1 MVLMFILFLSTQ
13 YPAEHLFSLHG
24 RTRLRGPPFRKL
36 RSIRH
41 KGHVIPRIFPLLQKL
56 NAAADVISKDTPND
70 WVKFSLNSPCSAP
83 RIRSQTRGQLS
94 FLCCRF
100 RVRMSTNGYLQEFGH
115 SAQCVQQIHINHGQL
130 ISQLPI
136 SPSSNIPLND
146 AI

>member
-1 MVLMFILFLSTQ
+1 MFILFLSTQ

-70 WVKFSLNSPCSAP
+70 WVKFALNSPKDTPNDWVKFALNSPKDTPNDWVKFSLNSPKDTPNDWVKFSLNSP
-83 RIRSQTRGQLS
+83 KDTSNDWSNSLS
-94 FLCCRF
+94 
-100 RVRMSTNGYLQEFGH
+100 THQKDT
-115 SAQCVQQIHINHGQL
+115 
-130 ISQLPI
+130 P
-136 SPSSNIPLND
+136 ND
-146 AI
+146 